1 MTDIF
6 KFHEGLVEEYKRF
19 STSFT
24 SIRAP
29 DIRQVVEA
37 ARERGDY
44 WPERLVQ
51 LAHFRLRSRELQC
64 RRGKACRGLARCC
77 SVPSLL

>member
-24 SIRAP
+24 SIGAA
-29 DIRQVVEA
+29 DIRLVVEV
-37 ARERGDY
+37 ARDRGDR
-44 WPERLVQ
+44 WPEPLIL

-77 SVPSLL
+77 SAPSHL